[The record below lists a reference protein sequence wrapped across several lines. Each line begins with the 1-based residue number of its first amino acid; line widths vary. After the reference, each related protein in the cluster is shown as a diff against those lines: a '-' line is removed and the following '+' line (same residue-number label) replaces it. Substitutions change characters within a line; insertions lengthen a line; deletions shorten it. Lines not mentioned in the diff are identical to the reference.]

1 VNIDYFPAAA
11 WPTCVKHTDTNS
23 AGRSAA
29 TGCFSG
35 KGLPAG
41 RVISGAPPHDGA
53 LPSRTARARFFFLR
67 LRNAISARV
76 LTGTELNAVSPAT
89 MRTDDVTG
97 FRLQLPPQ
105 PAQSGA
111 GLAYVLQPEPV
122 RAAFFFCP
130 RRNHSS
136 NSRGLRLAWLLGID
150 ELCRR
155 RSAADDTGLQ

>member
-97 FRLQLPPQ
+97 FRLQLPPPPPRQ
-105 PAQSGA
+105 FTNPST
-111 GLAYVLQPEPV
+111 
-122 RAAFFFCP
+122 RA
-130 RRNHSS
+130 RLNHTD
-136 NSRGLRLAWLLGID
+136 NHINQRKQTPNILYTNHLHPYK
-150 ELCRR
+150 
-155 RSAADDTGLQ
+155 T

>member
-53 LPSRTARARFFFLR
+53 LPSRTARARFFFCVEPR
-67 LRNAISARV
+67 P
-76 LTGTELNAVSPAT
+76 G
-89 MRTDDVTG
+89 
-97 FRLQLPPQ
+97 
-105 PAQSGA
+105 
-111 GLAYVLQPEPV
+111 YVLKPQ
-122 RAAFFFCP
+122 P
-130 RRNHSS
+130 RRNHST
-136 NSRGLRLAWLLGID
+136 NSRGLRLAWLLGINRQI
-150 ELCRR
+150 RR
-155 RSAADDTGLQ
+155 LA